1 MTKLELASFAL
12 NLIDLILTA
21 VGAFVAAKAV
31 TIDSMQAELGSGWDG
46 TDTVKRALLT
56 QNASA

>member
-31 TIDSMQAELGSGWDG
+31 MIDPMQAGLGNGWDS

-56 QNASA
+56 QSASA